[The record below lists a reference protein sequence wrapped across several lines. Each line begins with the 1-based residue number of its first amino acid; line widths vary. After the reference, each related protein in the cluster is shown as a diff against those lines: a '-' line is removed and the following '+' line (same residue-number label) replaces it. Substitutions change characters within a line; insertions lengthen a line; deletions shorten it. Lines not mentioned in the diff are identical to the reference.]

1 MHTDQA
7 VVTMVPSP
15 KPKPVTREK
24 LLEEKLRAMHCRPIL
39 KLFKIMSQEVFRA
52 EIGDGDA
59 DQLKAYVEGVR
70 AQLDKIDPNKDL
82 ASQLKFGSQDD

>member
-1 MHTDQA
+1 MDQA

-15 KPKPVTREK
+15 KPKPVNREK

-39 KLFKIMSQEVFRA
+39 KLFKIMSQDVFRA

-59 DQLKAYVEGVR
+59 D
-70 AQLDKIDPNKDL
+70 
-82 ASQLKFGSQDD
+82 